1 MNIGKLYSTAAGI
14 KSQMMI
20 GGIQDEY
27 LSAITSY
34 TLWKK
39 ENKKTEAL
47 LLLEKECIDTHN
59 HIILLWM

>member
-47 LLLEKECIDTHN
+47 LLL
-59 HIILLWM
+59 